1 MGGGPVLSNRET
13 RGRKTSGATDK
24 VVFVPIIASSLGERH
39 VDEEEEVT
47 MQSSE
52 SDPDTVQVH
61 LNRMESNGSSS
72 PCTLKYAKR

>member
-1 MGGGPVLSNRET
+1 MGGGPVQSNKGL
-13 RGRKTSGATDK
+13 RGRRTSGPTDK
-24 VVFVPIIASSLGERH
+24 LVVVPIIAGSLSERH
-39 VDEEEEVT
+39 VDEAEEVT

-61 LNRMESNGSSS
+61 LKRMESNGSTS